1 MFTEIFIILAVI
13 VIFAVI
19 FNGIEDYSKDREAMS
34 FREAMDLVD
43 LPVITFYNEN
53 TKLNLLLD
61 TGSSMNV
68 INSTI
73 LANLVYTKLKDS
85 GIVYGMEGNTI
96 DVEYISMSIT
106 HGKDSY
112 SSTFQIVDMQKAF
125 DKIKSE
131 YGVQIHGILGS
142 SFFKEYEYML
152 DFKSLIAYSRI

>member
-1 MFTEIFIILAVI
+1 MFTEIFIILAMI

-131 YGVQIHGILGS
+131 YGVQIHGILGN

>member
-1 MFTEIFIILAVI
+1 MIIEILLILILVVIVAVI
-13 VIFAVI
+13 I
-19 FNGIEDYSKDREAMS
+19 NGIEDYSKDREAMS

-73 LANLVYTKLKDS
+73 LADLVCTKLKDS
-85 GIVYGMEGNTI
+85 GTVYGMEGNTI
-96 DVEYISMSIT
+96 DVEYISMRIT

-112 SSTFQIVDMQKAF
+112 SSTFQVIDMQKAF
-125 DKIKSE
+125 DKIKNE

-152 DFKSLIAYSRI
+152 DFKSLIAYSRL

>member
-73 LANLVYTKLKDS
+73 LANLVYIELKDS